1 MVPPDPSKLGA
12 NFETAWARRGPARA
26 ARKVITRG
34 PLRLI
39 VVGLTRPEIY
49 GVDRLEDLR
58 VRDEPP
64 PLIFAPTHHSHLDT
78 PLSII
83 AIPEPW
89 RSKLV
94 VAAAADYFFD
104 ARWKGVIAALSLNAI
119 PIDREVTGR
128 KTSDQLKR
136 LIEDGWSLVIYPE
149 GGRSPDGWGQEFKGG
164 AAYLSSRTGA
174 AVVPM
179 FIDGSGAIFGK
190 GMKHPKP
197 GKTKVVFGSPLPP
210 VEGESTRRFNARIE
224 AAVTT
229 LGDEALTDFWTS
241 RQRRAAG
248 TNPKLDRPRLQRLA
262 ATVGARRASQAR
274 QGRRPAPPEATLAR
288 PRLTDTS
295 RSSATDQMAV
305 RSALSAQRWHRIGPE
320 RTESRPAVRGEHHT
334 VRWVVYAPRRITK
347 QRSPSNSRSPTRSK
361 PSRS

>member
-1 MVPPDPSKLGA
+1 MVPSEPPTLGA
-12 NFETAWARRGPARA
+12 NFETAWARKGPAQA
-26 ARKVITRG
+26 ARKVITYG

-39 VVGLTRPEIY
+39 VHGLARPEVY
-49 GVDRLEDLR
+49 GADRLEDLR
-58 VRDEPP
+58 LRDDPP

-83 AIPEPW
+83 TIPEPW

-94 VAAAADYFFD
+94 IAAAADYFFD
-104 ARWKGVIAALSLNAI
+104 TRWKGMIAALSLNAI

-190 GMKHPKP
+190 GMKRPKP

-210 VEGESTRRFNARIE
+210 IEGESTRRFNARIE

-248 TNPKLDRPRLQRLA
+248 TNPKLTGPDYNGWRRQWALA
-262 ATVGARRASQAR
+262 EHRKLGKAGD
-274 QGRRPAPPEATLAR
+274 APPTEAPLAR
-288 PRLTDTS
+288 PRLTQTPCECFTPPRAGARHSIGRVQRDCIVAATS
-295 RSSATDQMAV
+295 AEGPPRCVKPAIVPAMSAAG
-305 RSALSAQRWHRIGPE
+305 RFWLSLRLA
-320 RTESRPAVRGEHHT
+320 
-334 VRWVVYAPRRITK
+334 
-347 QRSPSNSRSPTRSK
+347 
-361 PSRS
+361 